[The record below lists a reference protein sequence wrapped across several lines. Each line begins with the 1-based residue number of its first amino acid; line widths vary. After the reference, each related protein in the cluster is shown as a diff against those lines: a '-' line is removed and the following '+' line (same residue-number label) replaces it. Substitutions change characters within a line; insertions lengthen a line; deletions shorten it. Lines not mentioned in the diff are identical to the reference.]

1 MSRGFMCAMVTLVSR
16 VGGGLCTI
24 LVGFVRLS
32 GVWITTVATGG
43 GIWEKAWE
51 DNPHAIGAN
60 EGSW

>member
-1 MSRGFMCAMVTLVSR
+1 MVTLVSR

-24 LVGFVRLS
+24 LAGFVRLS
-32 GVWITTVATGG
+32 GVWISIVATGG

-51 DNPHAIGAN
+51 GIPYAIGAN